1 MLKSTHA
8 TLKLS
13 HDEALQEEKI
23 RIRNDEEKKQKELED
38 RLRTSASAREEAE
51 VGRVGL
57 FVDAARAR
65 ILVTLQSTVD
75 RQS

>member
-13 HDEALQEEKI
+13 HDETLQEEKG

-38 RLRTSASAREEAE
+38 RLRMSTSAREDAE
-51 VGRVGL
+51 VSRGRLYVCGCDTCSDL
-57 FVDAARAR
+57 SH
-65 ILVTLQSTVD
+65 VTMHS
-75 RQS
+75 